1 VITELRVFT
10 EEGMRKFD
18 DVFSMEPEDRPARAK
33 QLAKSSS
40 YTEVIASNLQI
51 PMPASRLEFA
61 RKMDE
66 IAQNDPRVA
75 SLIHNSNLWSW
86 IAAASMETLVAA
98 GFEVK
103 NKKRWLHTPGSITE
117 YRHMFSSAFLSYH
130 SHKSNPA
137 AAMAVL
143 CQPLGVFGEILEQ
156 VLATRAL
163 AGSIGAELATEL
175 YFDKTSQDLKSGSG
189 GKGPGSPRR
198 LVAFL
203 NQIRLTVDI
212 KSMTLQELV
221 DLLPGEFARFR

>member
-1 VITELRVFT
+1 MITEIRVFT
-10 EEGMRKFD
+10 DEGMRKFGE
-18 DVFSMEPEDRPARAK
+18 VFDLEPEDRPARAE
-33 QLAKSSS
+33 QLAHSSS
-40 YTEVIASNLQI
+40 HTEVIASDIQI
-51 PMPASRLEFA
+51 PMPASRLDFA
-61 RKMDE
+61 RKLDE
-66 IAQNDPRVA
+66 IAESDPRVA
-75 SLIHNSNLWSW
+75 VWIHNSNLWSW

-98 GFEVK
+98 GFQVK
-103 NKKRWLHTPGSITE
+103 DRKRWLHTPGSITE
-117 YRHMFSSAFLSYH
+117 YRHMFSSAYLSFQA
-130 SHKSNPA
+130 HKSNPNT
-137 AAMAVL
+137 AMAVL

-156 VLATRAL
+156 VLATRSL

-175 YFDKTSQDLKSGSG
+175 YFDTSTKDLKTGSG